1 MSDDHLQNFSN
12 EQNDSGLDRCVVEY
26 VFFASEGR
34 AEDLSISITIKDHRF
49 YPSVTKVP
57 AGVPFKIVFINTDKT
72 SEDPAS
78 ESMYFEKTVAG
89 GARQVI
95 EVDALKV
102 GSYNFFGQFSRNTA
116 QGTRHNHCRVTI
128 TKPCGR
134 IKSSEWC

>member
-89 GARQVI
+89 G
-95 EVDALKV
+95 
-102 GSYNFFGQFSRNTA
+102 
-116 QGTRHNHCRVTI
+116 RV
-128 TKPCGR
+128 R
-134 IKSSEWC
+134 

>member
-1 MSDDHLQNFSN
+1 MNKMTVASI
-12 EQNDSGLDRCVVEY
+12 VVWLSMF
-26 VFFASEGR
+26 FFASEGR

-128 TKPCGR
+128 KKPCGR